1 MNKAK
6 NREVY
11 ADWIT
16 RYYSSHK
23 YIPDGHSEGELIGR
37 LIRCKD
43 CKHYREPNDAIRI
56 SYCWYHTEGVN
67 PEEDYCSWAEEMKHE
82 TN

>member
-1 MNKAK
+1 MKDG
-6 NREVY
+6 RHEQF

-23 YIPDGHSEGELIGR
+23 YIPDGHSDGELIGK

-43 CKHYREPNDAIRI
+43 CRYYSRGTIEGKHLCMSVKYRFTPT
-56 SYCWYHTEGVN
+56 TEDEWCSRAERK
-67 PEEDYCSWAEEMKHE
+67 EE
-82 TN
+82 

>member
-1 MNKAK
+1 MKDG
-6 NREVY
+6 RHEQF

-23 YIPDGHSEGELIGR
+23 YIPDGHSDGELIGK

-43 CKHYREPNDAIRI
+43 CKYWETDDDESFCSEWGAYGTGPE
-56 SYCWYHTEGVN
+56 SYCSFAKRKE
-67 PEEDYCSWAEEMKHE
+67 
-82 TN
+82 

>member
-23 YIPDGHSEGELIGR
+23 YIPDGHSDGELIGK

-43 CKHYREPNDAIRI
+43 CKHWDGKYHYCEIIDDSRDWDAD
-56 SYCWYHTEGVN
+56 
-67 PEEDYCSWAEEMKHE
+67 DYCSVAERKEE
-82 TN
+82 